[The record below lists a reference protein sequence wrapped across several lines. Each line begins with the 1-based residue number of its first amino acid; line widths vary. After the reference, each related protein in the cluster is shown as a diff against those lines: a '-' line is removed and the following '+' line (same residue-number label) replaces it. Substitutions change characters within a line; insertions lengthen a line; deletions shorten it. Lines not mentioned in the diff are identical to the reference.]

1 VIDGVLFISKNI
13 TTREVYILLF
23 SHLNILMGAAAEKK
37 GFPVLLTSVRNELQV
52 KGIHL
57 GMWVEL

>member
-1 VIDGVLFISKNI
+1 MNAVLFITKNM
-13 TTREVYILLF
+13 TTQEVYILLF

-37 GFPVLLTSVRNELQV
+37 GFPFLLTSVRNELRV

-57 GMWVEL
+57 GIWVEL